1 MNQILLP
8 LLLLTPFVAG
18 FLCWVVDHISWRL
31 PRYIALAGMT
41 VCLLIVIALYQ
52 TSSSVA
58 MPSIGAGDLPVW
70 SHEFTLN
77 WIPQFG
83 ISFHLAID
91 GLSLIMLGLTS
102 LLGILAVACSWQEIQ
117 KNVGFFHLNLLWS
130 LAGVIGVFMA
140 MDLFLFF
147 FFWEMM
153 LVPIY
158 FLIALWGHKGST
170 GKSRVYAATKF
181 FIFTQVSGLIML
193 VGILALVIFNFA
205 QTGVMSFSYEHLL
218 ATTQLPYGAEYA
230 IMLCFFIGFAVKLPI
245 VPFHGWL
252 PDAHA
257 QAPTAGSVDL
267 AGILIKT
274 AAYGLIRFVLP
285 LFPNASMEFAP
296 IAIALGTIGI
306 FYGAWLAFMQTDI
319 KRLLAYT
326 SISHMGFVVIGVY
339 TGTALSLQGVT
350 IQMVAHGLSSAALFI
365 MAGQVYERLHTR
377 DLTQMGGLWGEMRY
391 LPAFMMFFCAALL
404 GIPGTGNFIGEFLI
418 LLGAF
423 DLHPV
428 AVILALISLVF
439 AGLYSLIVIH
449 RMSYGK
455 TPEQHKG
462 LRDFN
467 ARELSMMSILVAGL
481 LWIGL
486 YPAPLLNQTE
496 QLMQWTEQTYR
507 PAPLQMELENKS
519 MLTLGPSS

>member
-8 LLLLTPFVAG
+8 LLLITPFIAG
-18 FLCWVVDHISWRL
+18 FLCWVVEHISIKL
-31 PRYIALAGMT
+31 PRYIALLGMT
-41 VCLLIVIALYQ
+41 ICFIIVIALYQ
-52 TSSSVA
+52 TSPSMPMPELGSNSV
-58 MPSIGAGDLPVW
+58 PVW
-70 SHEFTLN
+70 SHEFNLN

-91 GLSLIMLGLTS
+91 GFSLIMLGLTS
-102 LLGILAVACSWQEIQ
+102 FLGIMAVACSWQEIQ

-130 LAGVIGVFMA
+130 LGGVLGVFMA

-193 VGILALVIFNFA
+193 VGILALVFFNYA
-205 QTGVMSFSYEHLL
+205 QTGVLSFSYEHLL
-218 ATTQLPYGAEYA
+218 ASTVLPYGAEYA

-245 VPFHGWL
+245 MPFHGWL

-285 LFPNASMEFAP
+285 LFPNASVEFAP

-326 SISHMGFVVIGVY
+326 SISHMGFVVLGVY
-339 TGTALSLQGVT
+339 AGTTL
-350 IQMVAHGLSSAALFI
+350 I
-365 MAGQVYERLHTR
+365 M
-377 DLTQMGGLWGEMRY
+377 
-391 LPAFMMFFCAALL
+391 
-404 GIPGTGNFIGEFLI
+404 
-418 LLGAF
+418 
-423 DLHPV
+423 
-428 AVILALISLVF
+428 LISRRL
-439 AGLYSLIVIH
+439 
-449 RMSYGK
+449 
-455 TPEQHKG
+455 
-462 LRDFN
+462 
-467 ARELSMMSILVAGL
+467 
-481 LWIGL
+481 
-486 YPAPLLNQTE
+486 
-496 QLMQWTEQTYR
+496 
-507 PAPLQMELENKS
+507 
-519 MLTLGPSS
+519 